1 MNRAILTEKEYEVME
16 ILWGNKKP
24 MLASEITKSVSM
36 ASGNSTHHLLNR
48 LMEKGVVKVA
58 GNVKIVKAQS
68 RLYMP
73 AFTVAEFAAMQ
84 TAGLFKATSDKI
96 EIKEFLNYLLKKN
109 KVCADELLDEIK
121 AFTEEYSK
129 DN

>member
-16 ILWGNKKP
+16 ILWKNKKP

-73 AFTVAEFAAMQ
+73 AFTVAEFAALQ
-84 TAGLFKATSDKI
+84 TSALFKATSDKLD
-96 EIKEFLNYLLKKN
+96 IKEFLNCLLKKN
-109 KVCADELLDEIK
+109 KAVSEELTNEIK
-121 AFTEEYSK
+121 AFLDEEK
-129 DN
+129 REI